1 MGVEEG
7 EETVLTVVNR
17 SWDSWDNR
25 PEVVECYKDALR
37 AELTCGCVEAVTS
50 PTSHEM
56 LTLDETLST
65 GPPGAQSRLS
75 DPAQNRVAPAL
86 YGGSLKKYSEV
97 KLTSLPLIL
106 ASADAEEE
114 WPKLL
119 RNNSDVRVSELEAGA
134 ALL

>member
-75 DPAQNRVAPAL
+75 DPAQNRVVPAL

-106 ASADAEEE
+106 S
-114 WPKLL
+114 LSCL
-119 RNNSDVRVSELEAGA
+119 
-134 ALL
+134 

>member
-1 MGVEEG
+1 MLQGGFE
-7 EETVLTVVNR
+7 
-17 SWDSWDNR
+17 
-25 PEVVECYKDALR
+25 ALR